1 MTDFLSS
8 SSFFAVILTMAAFT
22 VGSAAQKKTKLAILN
37 PILVGSVIVMAVLK
51 VLDIPNAAYQ
61 EGCKL
66 LSYLLTPATIC
77 LAIGFYQQFQSL
89 KKHLAAIIVGVLAGT
104 VCCLGFIYLTS
115 KAFGL
120 DQTVIASLLPKS
132 ITTAIGTVLSEEIGG
147 AAAITTFAIA
157 VTGISGN
164 TLGPALCRLFR
175 IQDTIAQGVAL
186 GTSAHVVG
194 TAKATEMS
202 QLAGAVGSLSLTIAG
217 LITVV
222 LLSFMA
228 QFL

>member
-1 MTDFLSS
+1 MTEFLSS
-8 SSFFAVILTMAAFT
+8 SAFFAIILTLAAFA

-37 PILVGSVIVMAVLK
+37 PILVGGVIVMVVLK
-51 VLDIPNAAYQ
+51 GLDIPNAAYQ
-61 EGCKL
+61 AGCKF

-89 KKHLAAIIVGVLAGT
+89 KKHLIAVILGVLAGT
-104 VCCLGFIYLTS
+104 VCGLGFIYLTS

-147 AAAITTFAIA
+147 VAAITTFAIS

-164 TLGPALCRLFR
+164 VFGPALCRLFR
-175 IQDTIAQGVAL
+175 IQDPIAQGVAL

-194 TAKATEMS
+194 TSKATEMS

-228 QFL
+228 QFI